1 MSPNKKVKLRNSPKV
16 KASIIILYPPIPMMP
31 VVASPNKNVADEVIK
46 AVAVRLFFTL
56 TNNSCTPFSKTKAS
70 CSAALNPLITRIP
83 PSVSVSLPVTSA
95 LIFPLALKIG
105 LITLKAFRAMMA
117 KIAKGMSVN
126 KVIDTLICSNKIRET
141 TAVMVPPTNCTRPVP
156 IKFLTPSTSVI
167 IRETKAPDLVLSKN
181 RMGRPRIFFCT

>member
-1 MSPNKKVKLRNSPKV
+1 M
-16 KASIIILYPPIPMMP
+16 IP
-31 VVASPNKNVADEVIK
+31 VVARPNKNVADEVIN

-56 TNNSCTPFSKTKAS
+56 TNNSCTPFSNTNAS

-117 KIAKGMSVN
+117 KMAKGMRVN
-126 KVIDTLICSNKIRET
+126 KVIDTLICSNKIKET

-167 IRETKAPDLVLSKN
+167 ILETRAPDLVLSKN
-181 RMGRPRIFFCT
+181 PIGKPRIFFCT

>member
-1 MSPNKKVKLRNSPKV
+1 MSPNKKVKLRNSPSVKV
-16 KASIIILYPPIPMMP
+16 SIIILYPPIPMIP
-31 VVASPNKNVADEVIK
+31 VVARPNRNVADEVIN

-95 LIFPLALKIG
+95 LIFPLALKMG

-117 KIAKGMSVN
+117 KMAKGMRVN

-167 IRETKAPDLVLSKN
+167 ILDTKAPDLVLSKN
-181 RMGRPRIFFCT
+181 RIGRPSIFFCT